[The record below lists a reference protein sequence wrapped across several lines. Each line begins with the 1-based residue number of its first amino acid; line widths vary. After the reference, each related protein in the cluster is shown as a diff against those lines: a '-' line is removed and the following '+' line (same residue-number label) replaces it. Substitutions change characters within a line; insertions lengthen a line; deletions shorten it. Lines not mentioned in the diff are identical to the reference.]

1 MLYVNIVYTLEREI
15 GGSSCCFSGKIL
27 TIRWTAK
34 RNNMLKQRNK
44 LCLAVLLCLACA
56 CTNRP
61 KDVLDMRDMTDV
73 LVDIHTLDGV
83 FASTSYNRFKP
94 EERDAYY
101 EAILVKHHI
110 TQAQFDSSLLWYSRD
125 PKKFEKVYTR
135 VIDQLTAEEAAVKA
149 GKYHELLPKAS
160 TITHM
165 DLWTDS
171 TRFTLRGDSL
181 SCRPLAFSVAD
192 TSLVMGDVYELR
204 FLMRVG
210 RGDSCPGLHT
220 HFNLH
225 YAGGRID
232 SIYLPL
238 HADSLWRRYTL
249 RLRARQGEKVDS
261 LHGRFFAAGSCL
273 CAQQADVDSISL
285 VRWYDPEQ
293 QETLRTTT
301 RQREAIRTFR
311 YRMFPTPGEGLDF
324 IFHKNKVNQ
333 ARI

>member
-1 MLYVNIVYTLEREI
+1 
-15 GGSSCCFSGKIL
+15 
-27 TIRWTAK
+27 
-34 RNNMLKQRNK
+34 MLKQRNK

-333 ARI
+333 VKV